1 MWLHLM
7 SASSKELN
15 NANIYFKKFC
25 KKINGISLFS
35 KFLSLLSCICPP
47 SYVFTLTCVD
57 IKGRSYFEVL
67 KDEDNLGSTID

>member
-1 MWLHLM
+1 M

-15 NANIYFKKFC
+15 NANIYFKKKKMKFC
-25 KKINGISLFS
+25 KTINGISLFY
-35 KFLSLLSCICPP
+35 KFLSFLSCICPP

-67 KDEDNLGSTID
+67 IGEDNLGSTID